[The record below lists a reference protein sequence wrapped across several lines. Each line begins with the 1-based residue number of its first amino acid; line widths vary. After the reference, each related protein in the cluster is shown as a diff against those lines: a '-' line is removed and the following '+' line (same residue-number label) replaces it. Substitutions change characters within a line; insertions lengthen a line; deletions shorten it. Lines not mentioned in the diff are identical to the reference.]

1 MNSEI
6 EDEMGGPEQPL
17 RQRFSSTSRNTSV
30 PYQSFKTSLACS
42 QPQICVSKD
51 GYDSDQMDPELEEL
65 LYTSIH
71 HQTIGSM
78 ELSFDHSKLQADP
91 PLSVSTDG
99 ISSNECFPTIKSDDF
114 KIFNTRKSLK
124 KERKEIKI
132 AKDKALAAAQAA
144 CQFTV
149 DCSKDSKKLDL
160 CFGNLIVGEE
170 IKSTLNPEEAM
181 NKFYNEDSY
190 DSDEERA
197 SYKRMSSDRRFWK
210 IGREDLLANFGR
222 RGSSYFRQKS
232 CKKCGGNG
240 HLVKDCPRVSVS
252 LLMCKCF

>member
-1 MNSEI
+1 MNSDL
-6 EDEMGGPEQPL
+6 EDENEGLEPPL
-17 RQRFSSTSRNTSV
+17 RHRFSATTSHNS
-30 PYQSFKTSLACS
+30 PAHSKIKNSLNSFN
-42 QPQICVSKD
+42 PQNCESRD
-51 GYDSDQMDPELEEL
+51 GYDSDRIDPELEEL

-71 HQTIGSM
+71 HQTISSM
-78 ELSFDHSKLQADP
+78 ELSFDHSKLHADP
-91 PLSVSTDG
+91 PTLSAKE
-99 ISSNECFPTIKSDDF
+99 IHLNECLPTIKSDDV

-132 AKDKALAAAQAA
+132 AKDKALAAAEAA

-149 DCSKDSKKLDL
+149 DSTKSSNKLDL

-210 IGREDLLANFGR
+210 IGREDLLANFDR
-222 RGSSYFRQKS
+222 RGTSYSYRQKS

-240 HLVKDCPRVSVS
+240 HLVKDCPRVSA
-252 LLMCKCF
+252 LLYQFKLI